1 MEENKITPAFKA
13 LLIGGSAGSLEVML
27 SILPALRPLPGYAVV
42 IVLHRKN
49 SEDNTLEDLFSVR
62 SAIPVNEV
70 DDKTPLMP
78 GYMYIAPAGYHLL
91 FETNGELSLDA
102 SEKIHYSRP
111 SIDVAFES
119 AAEVFGNRL
128 TAILLSGA
136 NSDGAQGLAA
146 VKENGGT
153 AVVQDPETADM
164 PMMPQSA
171 INILTPDF
179 VLKTREILPF
189 INSLG

>member
-1 MEENKITPAFKA
+1 MEKNKVTPAFKA

-27 SILPALRPLPGYAVV
+27 SILPALKPLPDYAVV

-49 SEDNTLEDLFSVR
+49 SEDNTLEELFTVR

-70 DDKTPLMP
+70 DDKTQLMP

-91 FETNGELSLDA
+91 FEANGELSLDA

-128 TAILLSGA
+128 TAVLLSGA
-136 NSDGAQGLAA
+136 NADGAQGLVA
-146 VKENGGT
+146 VKEKGGT
-153 AVVQDPETADM
+153 VVVQDPLTADM

-171 INILTPDF
+171 LNVITPDF
-179 VLKTREILPF
+179 LLKTREILPF
-189 INSLG
+189 VNNLN